1 MARTSAPRD
10 AKKRLKARPMPPIPP
25 TIATFIPLRSKLRA
39 STRRQTKFL
48 SRLVNITVL
57 LSLPPQQG
65 GFRQSRQPDG
75 DLRLG
80 EAACCNDLKRK
91 NHSHVELTNGR
102 RLAAIRC
109 APARSPTCLVSSD
122 RHP

>member
-1 MARTSAPRD
+1 MGLTNGQNIRAARCQETAEGTPN
-10 AKKRLKARPMPPIPP
+10 AAYPP

-91 NHSHVELTNGR
+91 NHSHVELTN
-102 RLAAIRC
+102 
-109 APARSPTCLVSSD
+109 
-122 RHP
+122 